1 MQILHNYFGHIKQIY
16 INKNI
21 FYIDFYIK
29 ICTYTNNKI
38 FISSLD
44 IIMSKLHEILHPDSE
59 ISRTSAVEEV
69 KQETDTE
76 LWEILEE
83 KKDINFSDVAI
94 EEVKRLNPNVQ
105 IETDP
110 DRWFI
115 FSSVCVEKLV
125 LPEWFYYN
133 QKNGITNKHNTKS
146 GAYVSIIVYP
156 ISHYD
161 PDYL

>member
-1 MQILHNYFGHIKQIY
+1 
-16 INKNI
+16 
-21 FYIDFYIK
+21 
-29 ICTYTNNKI
+29 
-38 FISSLD
+38 
-44 IIMSKLHEILHPDSE
+44 MSKLHEILHPDSE

-69 KQETDTE
+69 KQGTDTE

-83 KKDINFSDVAI
+83 KKDIIFSDVAI

-115 FSSVCVEKLV
+115 FSSVGVEKLV